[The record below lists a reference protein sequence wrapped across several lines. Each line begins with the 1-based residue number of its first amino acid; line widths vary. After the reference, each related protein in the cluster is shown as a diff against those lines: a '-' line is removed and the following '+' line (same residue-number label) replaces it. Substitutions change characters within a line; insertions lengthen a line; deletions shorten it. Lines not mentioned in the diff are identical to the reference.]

1 MCCDVLVKRYLQWNQ
16 FWGYYFVLLIYLI
29 RDFLSCSISAKKHF
43 RIRRVCLFFFFPS
56 LFPLGGMGRLG
67 GRKCYSE
74 SLI

>member
-43 RIRRVCLFFFFPS
+43 RIRRVCLFFFSRLSFLWGEWVGWEAENVIPS
-56 LFPLGGMGRLG
+56 P
-67 GRKCYSE
+67 
-74 SLI
+74 